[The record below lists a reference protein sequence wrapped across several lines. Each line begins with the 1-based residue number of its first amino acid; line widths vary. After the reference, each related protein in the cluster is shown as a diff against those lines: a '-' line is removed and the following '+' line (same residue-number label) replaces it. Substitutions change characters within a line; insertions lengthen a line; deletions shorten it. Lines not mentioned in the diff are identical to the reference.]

1 MKLTSLRINGKR
13 NRPCLCGSG
22 RKLKR
27 CCYNI
32 LIKKS

>member
-1 MKLTSLRINGKR
+1 MKLTSLRVNKNR
-13 NRPCLCGSG
+13 NRACVCGSG
-22 RKLKR
+22 RKLKK